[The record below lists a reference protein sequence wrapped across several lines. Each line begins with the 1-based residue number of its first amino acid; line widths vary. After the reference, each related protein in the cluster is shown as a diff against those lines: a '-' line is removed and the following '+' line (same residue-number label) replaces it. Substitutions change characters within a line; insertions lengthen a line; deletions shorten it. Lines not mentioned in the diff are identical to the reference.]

1 MSPRTCREGV
11 SFTLASMVR
20 LSRALHADPH
30 VRLAGGSRRQATHA
44 IGKATRAPMTQAS
57 RLSKP
62 MAKAGTP
69 AALHTRHSAAG
80 KPRQPAAARAR
91 TR

>member
-20 LSRALHADPH
+20 LSRALRADPH
-30 VRLAGGSRRQATHA
+30 VRLAGGSRHQATHA

-69 AALHTRHSAAG
+69 AAHQTRQCATG
-80 KPRQPAAARAR
+80 GPYPAAAPRAR